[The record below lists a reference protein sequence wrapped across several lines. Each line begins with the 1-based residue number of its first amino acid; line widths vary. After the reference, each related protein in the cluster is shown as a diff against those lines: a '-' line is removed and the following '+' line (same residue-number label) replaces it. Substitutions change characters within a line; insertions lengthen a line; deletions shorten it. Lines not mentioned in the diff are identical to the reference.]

1 MERIKAVSLKI
12 RNDLDLTETI
22 TEYQNLQE
30 EIISLE
36 KSRMDLEEYFRWR
49 RRILPFLSRWAT
61 EGRQFLFNLAFVQA
75 LVCSDFP
82 HRRRI
87 GSRILLN
94 VIDAEFSKRIQEM
107 GQDENSKKD

>member
-30 EIISLE
+30 EIIGLME
-36 KSRMDLEEYFRWR
+36 NQITLEEYFRWR
-49 RRILPFLSRWAT
+49 RRILPFLSRRST

-94 VIDAEFSKRIQEM
+94 VIDSEFSRRIQEM
-107 GQDENSKKD
+107 GQDEDRKKN